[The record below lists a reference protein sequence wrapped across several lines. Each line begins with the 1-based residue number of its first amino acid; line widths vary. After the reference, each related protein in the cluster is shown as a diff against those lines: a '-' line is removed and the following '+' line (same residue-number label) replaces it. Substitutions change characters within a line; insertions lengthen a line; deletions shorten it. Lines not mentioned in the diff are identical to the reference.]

1 MNCAGGIRTWTS
13 GRAES
18 RDLTVSGGI
27 VKVLCTP
34 KEVNLFG
41 GLVSKNSEVNVE
53 PVTKDLIEITPEL
66 LRNDYRK

>member
-1 MNCAGGIRTWTS
+1 M
-13 GRAES
+13 
-18 RDLTVSGGI
+18 
-27 VKVLCTP
+27 KVLCTP
-34 KEVNLFG
+34 EEVNLFG